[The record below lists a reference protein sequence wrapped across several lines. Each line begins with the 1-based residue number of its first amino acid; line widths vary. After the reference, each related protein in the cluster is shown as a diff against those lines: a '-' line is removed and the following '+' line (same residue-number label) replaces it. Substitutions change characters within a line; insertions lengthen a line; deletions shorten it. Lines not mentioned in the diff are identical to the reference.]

1 MRPVGENRNSREG
14 ETVEKVL
21 QQVRVARRRLAMQM
35 FFAHAAWT
43 LLGALSLA
51 AVAVGFHQRYPTA
64 IDSRVWNI
72 SALAAGVVFGLAA
85 AAFWTWWKRPSI
97 LSAAAEIDR
106 RFELRERISSSLALT
121 PEEQQSSAGQALL
134 ADALSKAQR
143 IDVGSKFGVPLKRR
157 LLLPIVPFCAALL
170 LALVVQARETSKAD
184 DPAVELAQRKQIEKS
199 TEDLRK
205 RIEKRQSEAAEKGLK
220 EAEEA
225 LKELQKGLRDMEQR
239 GASERKKGL
248 VELNKL
254 TDKIAEQRKK
264 MEGAE
269 KVRKQLR
276 GMKDMKQGPADKLA
290 DALKKGNLG
299 EAAAQ
304 LEKLKQQAQDGK
316 LDKKDQE
323 KLAEQLN
330 QMQQK
335 LEEHAAAQAQ
345 KKQDLQQQIDQAQ
358 QRGDQAA
365 ANRMQQQLD
374 QMEQQDQ
381 QGGQNQRMQEM
392 AQKLSQAAN
401 SMKQGNGQQA
411 AESLQQLASDLNQMQ
426 KENDQHQT
434 LDQTLED
441 IQAAKDAMN
450 CDQCQGGGCKQC
462 QGGPKPGQGQQAGQG
477 NSKGRG
483 QQQQANKQP
492 GRGIGKGHI
501 ESESDGQEKDAGY
514 FDTQVRQQVGK
525 GAAIIAG
532 KADGPNAKGRVHD
545 AIKAEFESKDTGPA
559 DPLTSQRLPKSQ
571 RTHVEEYFES
581 LREGQ

>member
-1 MRPVGENRNSREG
+1 M
-14 ETVEKVL
+14 EKVL
-21 QQVRVARRRLAMQM
+21 EQVRVARRRLAMQM
-35 FFAHAAWT
+35 FFAYAAWT
-43 LLGALSLA
+43 LLVALTLA
-51 AVAVGFHQRYPTA
+51 AIAVGVHQRYPSA
-64 IDSRVWNI
+64 IDPRVWNI
-72 SALAAGVVFGLAA
+72 SALAAGLLLGLAA
-85 AAFWTWWKRPSI
+85 ALFWTWWKRPSV

-106 RFELRERISSSLALT
+106 RFELRERISSRLALT
-121 PEEQQSSAGQALL
+121 PEEQQSNAGQALL
-134 ADALSKAQR
+134 ADAVSKAQR

-157 LLLPIVPFCAALL
+157 LLLPIAPFCAALL
-170 LALVVQARETSKAD
+170 LALVVQARETPKAA
-184 DPAVELAQRKQIEKS
+184 DPAAELAQRKQIEKS

-205 RIEKRQSEAAEKGLK
+205 RIEKRQSEASKKGLK

-225 LKELQKGLRDMEQR
+225 IKELQKGLRDMEKR
-239 GASERKKGL
+239 GTSERKKGL

-254 TDKIAEQRKK
+254 TDKVSVQRKK

-269 KVRKQLR
+269 KVREQLR

-304 LEKLKQQAQDGK
+304 LEKLKQQAQDGN

-335 LEEHAAAQAQ
+335 LAEHAEAQAQ
-345 KKQDLQQQIDQAQ
+345 KKKDLQQQIDQAQ
-358 QRGDQAA
+358 QRGDQAG
-365 ANRMQQQLD
+365 ANRVQQQLD
-374 QMEQQDQ
+374 QMEQ

-411 AESLQQLASDLNQMQ
+411 AESLQQLANDLNQMQ
-426 KENDQHQT
+426 KENDQLQS

-450 CDQCQGGGCKQC
+450 CDQCQGGGCKQY
-462 QGGPKPGQGQQAGQG
+462 QGQGQGQKPGQGQGQKPGQG
-477 NSKGRG
+477 NSKGQG
-483 QQQQANKQP
+483 QQRQAGKQP

-532 KADGPNAKGRVHD
+532 KADGPNPKGRVHD

-581 LREGQ
+581 LREGN

>member
-1 MRPVGENRNSREG
+1 M
-14 ETVEKVL
+14 EKVL
-21 QQVRVARRRLAMQM
+21 QQVRVARRRLGMQM
-35 FFAHAAWT
+35 FFAYAAWT
-43 LLGALSLA
+43 LLGALTLA
-51 AVAVGFHQRYPTA
+51 AIAVGVHQRYPSA
-64 IDSRVWNI
+64 IDPMIWNI
-72 SALAAGVVFGLAA
+72 SALAAGLVLGLAA
-85 AAFWTWWKRPSI
+85 AAFWTWWKRPTI

-121 PEEQQSSAGQALL
+121 PEEQQSNAGQALL
-134 ADALSKAQR
+134 ADAVSKAQR

-170 LALVVQARETSKAD
+170 LALVVQARETPKAA
-184 DPAVELAQRKQIEKS
+184 DPAAELAQRKQIEKS

-205 RIEKRQSEAAEKGLK
+205 RIEKRQSEASEKGLK

-225 LKELQKGLRDMEQR
+225 LKELQKGLRDMEKR
-239 GASERKKGL
+239 GTSERKKGL

-254 TDKIAEQRKK
+254 TDKVAEQRKK

-269 KVRKQLR
+269 KVREQLR

-304 LEKLKQQAQDGK
+304 LEKLKQQAQDGN

-335 LEEHAAAQAQ
+335 LEEHAQAQAQ
-345 KKQDLQQQIDQAQ
+345 KKKDLQQQIDQAQ
-358 QRGDQAA
+358 QQGDQAA

-374 QMEQQDQ
+374 QMEQQEQ

-411 AESLQQLASDLNQMQ
+411 AESLQKLANDLNQMQ
-426 KENDQHQT
+426 KENDQLQS

-462 QGGPKPGQGQQAGQG
+462 QGQGQGQKPGQGQGQGQGQQAGQG
-477 NSKGRG
+477 NSKGQGR
-483 QQQQANKQP
+483 QQQAGKQP

-525 GAAIIAG
+525 GASIIAG

-559 DPLTSQRLPKSQ
+559 DPLINQRLPKSQ